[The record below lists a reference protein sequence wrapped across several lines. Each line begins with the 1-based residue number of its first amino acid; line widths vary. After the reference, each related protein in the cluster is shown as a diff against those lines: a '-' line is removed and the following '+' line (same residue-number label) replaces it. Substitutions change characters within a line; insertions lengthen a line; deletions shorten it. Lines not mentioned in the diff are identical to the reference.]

1 MAPSTIFVALFA
13 FTSLLCIAAASNP
26 DDIFPSN
33 PSALNDWAICKETIT
48 VAKFPDLFSPTRTG
62 GCVRYFQGVDI
73 TGVVTE
79 KHFFYKDGVKNA
91 CDCIITCLQRPLSC
105 TNWVYKH
112 IFESNL
118 DGGYRSC
125 TLYSSPNLPSNVTLA
140 YNLKNSTGYQLL
152 QTVNNPQPGAPVPFT
167 FLDAANTK
175 VDNDGVSG
183 LIFQDQN
190 NKLHC

>member
-1 MAPSTIFVALFA
+1 
-13 FTSLLCIAAASNP
+13 
-26 DDIFPSN
+26 
-33 PSALNDWAICKETIT
+33 
-48 VAKFPDLFSPTRTG
+48 
-62 GCVRYFQGVDI
+62 
-73 TGVVTE
+73 
-79 KHFFYKDGVKNA
+79 
-91 CDCIITCLQRPLSC
+91 
-105 TNWVYKH
+105 
-112 IFESNL
+112 
-118 DGGYRSC
+118 
-125 TLYSSPNLPSNVTLA
+125 LYSSPNLPSNVTLA